1 MQEQRARRTQSMLS
15 AGAGAACLQYV
26 IVARELASYDHI
38 LLCLVRES
46 PDSNADASDVRLF
59 CSVGFSI
66 Y

>member
-1 MQEQRARRTQSMLS
+1 MLS